1 MPSNDTQAHRLRGVL
16 LVMAAV
22 FVFACSDVVTKYLAM
37 RYPVPL
43 VLAIRYAVNLVLLL
57 ALFGPRYGRSLYATK
72 RTGMV
77 LFRAASLVV
86 SSLCMGLALKVMPVA
101 EAVAIVY
108 LAPFGVLLLA
118 GRVLGEKPA
127 WQGWLAAAVGF
138 CGVLLI
144 CRPGAGLAPLGIVFA
159 LLTAA
164 FTTVY
169 FLLSRSLAASE
180 TTEAMLFYVALTGVI
195 AFGLMVPWNW
205 SGPEFSPLDLTLLFG
220 LGVIALTGHY
230 LFTAA
235 YRFAPASL
243 LSPVN
248 YMQLFWAGGIGWAV
262 FGHVP
267 DALSAF
273 GIALVAAAGS
283 GIALW
288 THFSKRRARPVITRE
303 TPVEV

>member
-1 MPSNDTQAHRLRGVL
+1 MPSNETQAHRLRGVF

-37 RYPVPL
+37 RHPVPL
-43 VLAIRYAVNLVLLL
+43 VLAIRYGVNLLLL
-57 ALFGPRYGRSLYATK
+57 IAIFGPRMGRRLYATK
-72 RTGMV
+72 RTGLV
-77 LFRAASLVV
+77 ILRAASLAV
-86 SSLCMGLALKVMPVA
+86 SSLCMGFALKLMPVA

-108 LAPFGVLLLA
+108 LAPFGVLLMA
-118 GRVLGEKPA
+118 GRVLGEKPT

-144 CRPGAGLAPLGIVFA
+144 CRPGAGLAPLGILFA
-159 LLTAA
+159 VLTAA

-169 FLLSRSLAASE
+169 FLLSRKLASTE
-180 TTEAMLFYVALTGVI
+180 STEAMLFYVAVTGLA
-195 AFGLMVPWNW
+195 AFTAMVPWNL
-205 SGPEFSPLDLTLLFG
+205 PATAFSALDWALLVG

-248 YMQLFWAGGIGWAV
+248 YMQLVWAGGLGWAV

-267 DALSAF
+267 DALSFA
-273 GIALVAAAGS
+273 GMALVAAAGS

-288 THFSKRRARPVITRE
+288 THYSRQRAAPIITKE
-303 TPVEV
+303 SPVEV

>member
-1 MPSNDTQAHRLRGVL
+1 MSGGDTSQALRGVF

-57 ALFGPRYGRSLYATK
+57 ALFGPRYGRSLFATK

-77 LFRAASLVV
+77 VFRAASLVV

-101 EAVAIVY
+101 EAIAIVY

-118 GRVLGEKPA
+118 ARVLGEKA
-127 WQGWLAAAVGF
+127 TWQGWLAALIGF

-144 CRPGAGLAPLGIVFA
+144 CRPGAGLASLGIVFA

-169 FLLSRSLAASE
+169 FLLSRSLVATE
-180 TTEAMLFYVALTGVI
+180 TTEAMLFYVAATGAAV
-195 AFGLMVPWNW
+195 FSVMLPWNW
-205 SGPEFSPLDLTLLFG
+205 FGPEFSALDLTLLFA
-220 LGVIALTGHY
+220 LGVIALAGHY

-248 YMQLFWAGGIGWAV
+248 YMQLFWAGGISWAV

-267 DALSAF
+267 DPLSAF

-288 THFSKRRARPVITRE
+288 THYSRQER
-303 TPVEV
+303 TPVLTKESPMEA

>member
-1 MPSNDTQAHRLRGVL
+1 MKDVDAGQALKGVL

-37 RYPVPL
+37 RHPVPL
-43 VLAIRYAVNLVLLL
+43 VLAIRYAVNFLLL
-57 ALFGPRYGRSLYATK
+57 IALFGPRFGRKLYETR

-101 EAVAIVY
+101 EAIAIVY

-118 GRVLGEKPA
+118 GKVLGEKA
-127 WQGWLAAAVGF
+127 TWQGWLAASVGF

-169 FLLSRSLAASE
+169 FLLSRSLAATE
-180 TTEAMLFYVALTGVI
+180 TTEAMLFYVAATGMT
-195 AFGLMVPWNW
+195 AFCAMLPWNW
-205 SGPEFSPLDLTLLFG
+205 SGPAFSALDMALLFG
-220 LGVIALTGHY
+220 LGVIALIGHY

-235 YRFAPASL
+235 YRHAPASL

-267 DALSAF
+267 DPLSAF

-288 THFSKRRARPVITRE
+288 THFSRQGQKPAIIAEDPLE
-303 TPVEV
+303 A

>member
-1 MPSNDTQAHRLRGVL
+1 MTGSETQAHPLRGVL

-22 FVFACSDVVTKYLAM
+22 LVFACSDVVTKYLAA
-37 RYPVPL
+37 RHPVPL
-43 VLAIRYAVNLVLLL
+43 VLAIRYAVNFLLL
-57 ALFGPRYGRSLYATK
+57 IALFGPRLGRSLYATK
-72 RTGMV
+72 RTGLV
-77 LFRAASLVV
+77 FLRAVCLAVA
-86 SSLCMGLALKVMPVA
+86 SLCMGMALKVMPVA
-101 EAVAIVY
+101 ESVAIVY
-108 LAPFGVLLLA
+108 LAPFGVLILA
-118 GRVLGEKPA
+118 GKVLGEKA
-127 WQGWLAAAVGF
+127 TWQGWLAALVGF

-159 LLTAA
+159 LLAAA

-169 FLLSRSLAASE
+169 FLLSRSLAATE
-180 TTEAMLFYVALTGVI
+180 TTEAMLFYVAATGMT
-195 AFGLMVPWNW
+195 AFCAMLPWNW
-205 SGPEFSPLDLTLLFG
+205 SGSAFSALDMALLFG

-235 YRFAPASL
+235 YRHAPASL

-267 DALSAF
+267 DAVSMA

-288 THFSKRRARPVITRE
+288 THFSKQGQKPAIIAEDPL
-303 TPVEV
+303 EV

>member
-1 MPSNDTQAHRLRGVL
+1 MPVRETQSHPLRGIL

-43 VLAIRYAVNLVLLL
+43 VLAIRYAVNLVLLVG
-57 ALFGPRYGRSLYATK
+57 LFGPRFGRKLYETK

-77 LFRAASLVV
+77 LFRAACLVV

-101 EAVAIVY
+101 EAIAIVY

-118 GRVLGEKPA
+118 GKVLGEKPT

-169 FLLSRSLAASE
+169 FLLSRSLAATE
-180 TTEAMLFYVALTGVI
+180 TTEAMLFYVAATGAA
-195 AFGLMVPWNW
+195 AFGAMLPWNW
-205 SGPEFSPLDLTLLFG
+205 SGPAFSALDMALLFG

-235 YRFAPASL
+235 YRHAPASL

-267 DALSAF
+267 DAVSAF

-288 THFSKRRARPVITRE
+288 THFSRQAAKPIGLIE
-303 TPVEV
+303 TPAEV

>member
-1 MPSNDTQAHRLRGVL
+1 MPSKETQAHRLRGVL

-43 VLAIRYAVNLVLLL
+43 VLAIRYAVNLLLL
-57 ALFGPRYGRSLYATK
+57 IALFGPRFGRGLYLTK

-77 LFRAASLVV
+77 LFRAACLVV

-101 EAVAIVY
+101 EAIAIVY

-118 GRVLGEKPA
+118 GRVLGEKPT

-144 CRPGAGLAPLGIVFA
+144 CRPGAGLAPLGIVYA
-159 LLTAA
+159 MLTAA

-169 FLLSRSLAASE
+169 FLLSRSLAATE
-180 TTEAMLFYVALTGVI
+180 TTEAMLFYVAVTGVI
-195 AFGLMVPWNW
+195 AFGAMLPWNW
-205 SGPEFSPLDLTLLFG
+205 SGPAFSLLDIALLFS
-220 LGVIALTGHY
+220 LGAIALAGHY
-230 LFTAA
+230 FFTAA
-235 YRFAPASL
+235 YRYAPASL

-248 YMQLFWAGGIGWAV
+248 YMQLFWAGGIGWVV

-288 THFSKRRARPVITRE
+288 THCSRQRANPVITKE
-303 TPVEV
+303 SPVEV

>member
-1 MPSNDTQAHRLRGVL
+1 MGGGDTGQALKGVL

-37 RYPVPL
+37 RHPVPL
-43 VLAIRYAVNLVLLL
+43 VLAIRYAVNLALLIV
-57 ALFGPRYGRSLYATK
+57 LFGPRFGRKLYFTN

-77 LFRAASLVV
+77 LFRAACLVV

-108 LAPFGVLLLA
+108 LAPFGVLLLG
-118 GRVLGEKPA
+118 GRVLGEKPT

-144 CRPGAGLAPLGIVFA
+144 CRLGAGLAPLGIVFA

-169 FLLSRSLAASE
+169 FLLSRSLAATE
-180 TTEAMLFYVALTGVI
+180 TTEAMLFYVALTGTI
-195 AFGLMVPWNW
+195 AFGAMLPWNW
-205 SGPEFSPLDLTLLFG
+205 SGAAFPPLDVALLFG

-230 LFTAA
+230 FFTAA
-235 YRFAPASL
+235 YRHAPASL

-248 YMQLFWAGGIGWAV
+248 YTL
-262 FGHVP
+262 
-267 DALSAF
+267 
-273 GIALVAAAGS
+273 
-283 GIALW
+283 
-288 THFSKRRARPVITRE
+288 IT
-303 TPVEV
+303 

>member
-1 MPSNDTQAHRLRGVL
+1 MNSADAGNALKGIL
-16 LVMAAV
+16 LVTAAV

-43 VLAIRYAVNLVLLL
+43 VLAIRYGVNFLLL
-57 ALFGPRYGRSLYATK
+57 IALFAPRFGRRLYETK

-77 LFRAASLVV
+77 LLRAASLVV
-86 SSLCMGLALKVMPVA
+86 SSLCMGMALKVMPVA
-101 EAVAIVY
+101 EAIAIVY
-108 LAPFGVLLLA
+108 LAPFGVMLLA
-118 GRVLGEKPA
+118 GRVLGEKPT

-144 CRPGAGLAPLGIVFA
+144 CRPGAGLAPIGIVFA

-164 FTTVY
+164 FSTVY
-169 FLLSRSLAASE
+169 FLLSRSLAATE
-180 TTEAMLFYVALTGVI
+180 TTEAMLFYVAATGVV
-195 AFGLMVPWNW
+195 AFCAMLPWNW
-205 SGPEFSPLDLTLLFG
+205 SGPAFSALDMGLLFG

-235 YRFAPASL
+235 YRHAPASL

-248 YMQLFWAGGIGWAV
+248 YMQLVWAGGIGWIV

-267 DALSAF
+267 DALSAL

-288 THFSKRRARPVITRE
+288 THFSKQGRKPAIIAEDPLE
-303 TPVEV
+303 A